1 MKDQTGQT
9 STGSGNV
16 FAHTLAEQEI
26 QLHSDPQLQA
36 FRARRQAC
44 SDDPFRPR
52 YHFANA
58 DGRLNDPNG
67 LCRWQGRWH
76 LFYQAFPPRDPRP
89 HWAHAVSED
98 LIHWR
103 DLPYALSPGP
113 EDGCWSG
120 ASLVEEDRVLAHYYG
135 HPHGNT
141 TALSRDPL
149 LLNWEK
155 IPELIPVP
163 SADEGPASYRV
174 YDPCIWKKDGVYY
187 SLSGGTQ
194 PTGPGGRLRRANF
207 LFRSPDLKHWE
218 YLHPF
223 VDDELFTDLGDDG
236 ACPYFW
242 PIGDKHILLFF
253 SHMRG
258 GRYLLGDYD
267 QQRDKLVATDYGLF
281 NFGSAW
287 PGGVHAPSATPD
299 GRGGIIAIFN
309 VNWGLPLPGW
319 TREER
324 EIQHFGC
331 WEGQQIMSLPR
342 RLSLSEAGALQ
353 VEPAGDI
360 ESLRGRH
367 QRLTDCMLR
376 ANRETVLDEI
386 GGTAIELE
394 LRIDTAGAPMV
405 ALDVL
410 RSPDRQ
416 EYTRIAFYRNRGLKP
431 VVPGVQSSTPPNGDG
446 TQSLIAIDSSCA
458 SILPDARSRPPEIAP
473 VFLESDEDLEL
484 RVFVDRSIVEVFVNG
499 RQCLAIRVYPGR
511 EDSIGVSLL
520 SQGRDARLIALDAWS
535 MQDIYSSG

>member
-1 MKDQTGQT
+1 MSLLIPWQNRKFNCTPIL
-9 STGSGNV
+9 SYKH
-16 FAHTLAEQEI
+16 FAR
-26 QLHSDPQLQA
+26 
-36 FRARRQAC
+36 RARLAATIHFVRATTSPMPMGVSTIPMAC
-44 SDDPFRPR
+44 VAGRDVGTSSTRPF
-52 YHFANA
+52 
-58 DGRLNDPNG
+58 
-67 LCRWQGRWH
+67 
-76 LFYQAFPPRDPRP
+76 P
-89 HWAHAVSED
+89 HGILVLTGPMRSARTR
-98 LIHWR
+98 IHWR

-223 VDDELFTDLGDDG
+223 VDDELFTELGDDG

-267 QQRDKLVATDYGLF
+267 KQRDKLVATDYGLF

-299 GRGGIIAIFN
+299 GRGGLIAIFN

-324 EIQHFGC
+324 GIEHFGC

-353 VEPAGDI
+353 MEPAGDI
-360 ESLRGRH
+360 AIVAGSPSGAH
-367 QRLTDCMLR
+367 RLHIT
-376 ANRETVLDEI
+376 
-386 GGTAIELE
+386 
-394 LRIDTAGAPMV
+394 
-405 ALDVL
+405 
-410 RSPDRQ
+410 RQ
-416 EYTRIAFYRNRGLKP
+416 
-431 VVPGVQSSTPPNGDG
+431 
-446 TQSLIAIDSSCA
+446 
-458 SILPDARSRPPEIAP
+458 
-473 VFLESDEDLEL
+473 
-484 RVFVDRSIVEVFVNG
+484 
-499 RQCLAIRVYPGR
+499 
-511 EDSIGVSLL
+511 
-520 SQGRDARLIALDAWS
+520 
-535 MQDIYSSG
+535 